1 MNHPRTLPL
10 PRLGNRSRSL
20 VLARSGWR
28 LLPLAR
34 AGAEAKLER
43 RLWEA
48 RQYREAWARMP
59 RWFGALVTI
68 LAQALPGRLRYI
80 SQLTSWSSP
89 SLPPLLR
96 GAVVAISYFVI
107 AKGSLTL
114 ASLHPSA
121 SPVWP
126 PSGLALASLLLWGNG
141 LWPAIAAG
149 AFVTN
154 ATTFGSL
161 STSFLIAGSNT
172 LEALITAALLKRLN
186 AHLFEG
192 PFKVVLFALL
202 TLVPGTMISASMGV
216 GSLVL
221 TGFADPAKS
230 PAIWFTW
237 WLGDVGGQ
245 LLLTPFIVLWAK
257 SSLKEMDRA
266 ELQRLALLL
275 GATIVIGI
283 VAFSPLLQQTTARS
297 PLGFV
302 AIGPLLWA
310 ALRHNQR
317 DTATTAL
324 MLSVFAI
331 WGTLSDGGPFARPNL
346 NDSFLLT
353 IAFVISTAVPSL
365 VLSADVA
372 ARRLSEERHRA
383 LVERSSEVKLAG
395 ILAIAG
401 DAIVSIDAKHR
412 INLFN
417 EAAERMFGYSP
428 SEVLGEPI
436 DILIPTRFHTVHKQ
450 HIERFASGPDI
461 ARRMGERQEVVGRRK
476 NGEEFPTEA
485 SISKLDVGGER
496 FYTVV
501 LRDVTERKRA
511 EKLQGQMVAEL
522 DHRVKNVLAR
532 VAAVAMYTGL
542 GSSTKEELLQ
552 TLEGRIQSLA
562 DAHVLLSQSRWKGV
576 CLADLVRH
584 QLAPYT
590 NAGNTTIDGPEVML
604 TAAATEAVA
613 MVLYEL
619 VTNAAKYGALS
630 APQGRVSVTWAGGSN
645 GRLSEGIVIE
655 WRETDG
661 PLVAAPKRS
670 GYGTIL
676 VRDLIP
682 HEIGGTVDLAFA
694 TEGASCQIRLPPEQ
708 LTSR

>member
-1 MNHPRTLPL
+1 MNHPRTPPI
-10 PRLGNRSRSL
+10 PRRGNRSRSS

-28 LLPLAR
+28 LLPLGR
-34 AGAEAKLER
+34 AGAESKLER
-43 RLWEA
+43 WQREA
-48 RQYREAWARMP
+48 WQYREAWARMP
-59 RWFGALVTI
+59 GWFGALVAI
-68 LAQALPGRLRYI
+68 LAHALPGRLRHI
-80 SQLTSWSSP
+80 SQVTSWSAS
-89 SLPPLLR
+89 SSPPLLR
-96 GAVVAISYFVI
+96 GVVVAISYFVI
-107 AKGSLTL
+107 AKVSLAL

-161 STSFLIAGSNT
+161 STSALIAGGNT

-192 PFKVVLFALL
+192 PSEVVLFAFL
-202 TLVPGTMISASMGV
+202 TLVPGTMISAAMGV

-221 TGFADPAKS
+221 AGFADPAKF
-230 PAIWFTW
+230 PAIWLTW

-245 LLLTPFIVLWAK
+245 LLVTPFIVLWAK
-257 SSLKEMDRA
+257 SSLKEMGCA
-266 ELQRLALLL
+266 ELQRLGLLL
-275 GATIVIGI
+275 GATIIIGI

-310 ALRHNQR
+310 ALRHNQL
-317 DTATTAL
+317 DTATVAL
-324 MLSVFAI
+324 MLSAFAI
-331 WGTLSDGGPFARPNL
+331 WGTLSDGGPFARPDL

-353 IAFVISTAVPSL
+353 MAFVISTAVPSL

-372 ARRLSEERHRA
+372 ARRLSEERHRV
-383 LVERSSEVKLAG
+383 LVERGSEAKLAG

-417 EAAERMFGYSP
+417 EAAERLFGYSP
-428 SEVLGEPI
+428 SEALGQPI
-436 DILIPTRFHTVHKQ
+436 DILIPTRFHTAHKQ

-511 EKLQGQMVAEL
+511 EKLQGQLVAEL

-552 TLEGRIQSLA
+552 ALEGRIQSLA
-562 DAHVLLSQSRWKGV
+562 DAHALLSHSRWKGV
-576 CLADLVRH
+576 GLADLVCH
-584 QLAPYT
+584 QLAPT
-590 NAGNTTIDGPEVML
+590 RTP
-604 TAAATEAVA
+604 ATRPL
-613 MVLYEL
+613 MVPR
-619 VTNAAKYGALS
+619 S
-630 APQGRVSVTWAGGSN
+630 CSPQQ
-645 GRLSEGIVIE
+645 
-655 WRETDG
+655 
-661 PLVAAPKRS
+661 
-670 GYGTIL
+670 
-676 VRDLIP
+676 
-682 HEIGGTVDLAFA
+682 IG
-694 TEGASCQIRLPPEQ
+694 
-708 LTSR
+708 

>member
-1 MNHPRTLPL
+1 MRGWFGVLVT
-10 PRLGNRSRSL
+10 
-20 VLARSGWR
+20 VLAH
-28 LLPLAR
+28 
-34 AGAEAKLER
+34 
-43 RLWEA
+43 
-48 RQYREAWARMP
+48 
-59 RWFGALVTI
+59 
-68 LAQALPGRLRYI
+68 ALPVRVSHI
-80 SQLTSWSSP
+80 SQVTSWSSP

-154 ATTFGSL
+154 VTTFGSL
-161 STSFLIAGSNT
+161 TTSAVIAGGNT
-172 LEALITAALLKRLN
+172 LEALLTAALLKRLS

-192 PFKVVLFALL
+192 PSEVVLFAIL
-202 TLVPGTMISASMGV
+202 TLVPGTMISATMGV

-221 TGFADPAKS
+221 AGFADPAKFS
-230 PAIWFTW
+230 SIWLTW

-245 LLLTPFIVLWAK
+245 LLVTPFLVLWAK
-257 SSLKEMDRA
+257 SSLKEVGRA
-266 ELQRLALLL
+266 ELQRLGLLL
-275 GATIVIGI
+275 GATIIIGI
-283 VAFSPLLQQTTARS
+283 VAFSPLLHQTTARS
-297 PLGFV
+297 LLGFV

-317 DTATTAL
+317 DTATIAL
-324 MLSVFAI
+324 MLSAFAI

-346 NDSFLLT
+346 NDAFLLT
-353 IAFVISTAVPSL
+353 MAFVISTAVPSL

-372 ARRLSEERHRA
+372 ARQLSEERHRV
-383 LVERSSEVKLAG
+383 LVERSSEAKLAG

-417 EAAERMFGYSP
+417 AAAERMFGYSP
-428 SEVLGEPI
+428 SEILGQPI
-436 DILIPTRFHTVHKQ
+436 DILIPARFHTAHKQ
-450 HIERFASGPDI
+450 HIERFASGPAI
-461 ARRMGERQEVVGRRK
+461 ARRMGERQEVAGRRK

-511 EKLQGQMVAEL
+511 EKLQGQLVAEL

-532 VAAVAMYTGL
+532 VAAVAMYTGQD
-542 GSSTKEELLQ
+542 SSTKEELLQ
-552 TLEGRIQSLA
+552 NLEGRIQSLA
-562 DAHVLLSQSRWKGV
+562 DAHVLLSHSRWKGV
-576 CLADLVRH
+576 GLADLVRH
-584 QLAPYT
+584 QIAPYT
-590 NAGNTTIDGPEVML
+590 NAGNTTNDGPEVML
-604 TAAATEAVA
+604 TAGATEAVA

-619 VTNAAKYGALS
+619 VTNATKYGALS
-630 APQGRVSVTWAGGSN
+630 TPQGRVSVTWSGGPN
-645 GRLSEGIVIE
+645 GRLSEGIVIKWQE
-655 WRETDG
+655 IGG
-661 PLVAAPKRS
+661 PLVTPPKRS
-670 GYGTIL
+670 GYGTNLI
-676 VRDLIP
+676 RRLIP
-682 HEIGGTVDLAFA
+682 HEIGGAVDLLFNA
-694 TEGASCQIRLPPEQ
+694 EGVSCTITLPAAHLP
-708 LTSR
+708 TRDR

>member
-1 MNHPRTLPL
+1 MQGWFGVLVT
-10 PRLGNRSRSL
+10 
-20 VLARSGWR
+20 VLAH
-28 LLPLAR
+28 
-34 AGAEAKLER
+34 
-43 RLWEA
+43 
-48 RQYREAWARMP
+48 
-59 RWFGALVTI
+59 
-68 LAQALPGRLRYI
+68 ALPVRLRYI
-80 SQLTSWSSP
+80 PQVTSRSSP

-154 ATTFGSL
+154 ATTFGTL
-161 STSFLIAGSNT
+161 STSSLIAGGNT

-192 PFKVVLFALL
+192 PSEVVLFACL
-202 TLVPGTMISASMGV
+202 TLVPGTMIGATMGV

-221 TGFADPAKS
+221 AGFADPAKF
-230 PAIWFTW
+230 PAIWLTW

-275 GATIVIGI
+275 GATIVIGL
-283 VAFSPLLQQTTARS
+283 VAFSPLLHQTTARS
-297 PLGFV
+297 PLGFF

-317 DTATTAL
+317 DTATVAL
-324 MLSVFAI
+324 MLSAFAI

-353 IAFVISTAVPSL
+353 IAFVIGTAVPSL

-372 ARRLSEERHRA
+372 GWRLSEERHHA

-436 DILIPTRFHTVHKQ
+436 DILIPTRFHTAHKQ

-461 ARRMGERQEVVGRRK
+461 ARRMGERQEVVARRK

-511 EKLQGQMVAEL
+511 EKLQGQLVAEL

-562 DAHVLLSQSRWKGV
+562 DAHVLLSHSRWKGV
-576 CLADLVRH
+576 GLADLVRH

-590 NAGNTTIDGPEVML
+590 NASNTTIDGPEVML

-630 APQGRVSVTWAGGSN
+630 TPQGRVSVIWAGGSN
-645 GRLSEGIVIE
+645 GRLSEGIVIR
-655 WRETDG
+655 WRETGG

-682 HEIGGTVDLAFA
+682 HEIGGAVDLAFA
-694 TEGASCQIRLPPEQ
+694 TEGVSCHIRLPPEQ

>member
-1 MNHPRTLPL
+1 MI
-10 PRLGNRSRSL
+10 
-20 VLARSGWR
+20 
-28 LLPLAR
+28 
-34 AGAEAKLER
+34 GA
-43 RLWEA
+43 
-48 RQYREAWARMP
+48 
-59 RWFGALVTI
+59 T
-68 LAQALPGRLRYI
+68 
-80 SQLTSWSSP
+80 
-89 SLPPLLR
+89 
-96 GAVVAISYFVI
+96 
-107 AKGSLTL
+107 
-114 ASLHPSA
+114 
-121 SPVWP
+121 
-126 PSGLALASLLLWGNG
+126 
-141 LWPAIAAG
+141 
-149 AFVTN
+149 
-154 ATTFGSL
+154 
-161 STSFLIAGSNT
+161 
-172 LEALITAALLKRLN
+172 
-186 AHLFEG
+186 
-192 PFKVVLFALL
+192 
-202 TLVPGTMISASMGV
+202 MGV

-221 TGFADPAKS
+221 AGFADPAKFS
-230 PAIWFTW
+230 SIWLTW

-245 LLLTPFIVLWAK
+245 LLVTPFLVLWAK
-257 SSLKEMDRA
+257 SSLKEMGRA
-266 ELQRLALLL
+266 ELQRLGLLF
-275 GATIVIGI
+275 GATIIIGI

-317 DTATTAL
+317 DTATVAL
-324 MLSVFAI
+324 MLSAFAI

-372 ARRLSEERHRA
+372 GRRLSEERHHA

-417 EAAERMFGYSP
+417 EAAERMFGYPP

-436 DILIPTRFHTVHKQ
+436 DILIPTRFHTAHKQ
-450 HIERFASGPDI
+450 HIERFAWGPDI

-511 EKLQGQMVAEL
+511 EKLQGQLVAEL

-562 DAHVLLSQSRWKGV
+562 DAHVLLSHSRWKGV
-576 CLADLVRH
+576 GLADLVRH

-590 NAGNTTIDGPEVML
+590 NAGNTTIDGHEVML

-619 VTNAAKYGALS
+619 VTNATKYGALS
-630 APQGRVSVTWAGGSN
+630 TPQGRVSVTWAGSN
-645 GRLSEGIVIE
+645 GRLSEGIVIK
-655 WRETDG
+655 WQETGG

-676 VRDLIP
+676 IRALIP
-682 HEIGGTVDLAFA
+682 HEIGG
-694 TEGASCQIRLPPEQ
+694 
-708 LTSR
+708 